1 MGGAFTVTI
10 KTGMGDVGARLRDER
25 ERRGI
30 GIDEIEAETRIRAK
44 FLLALEEERFD
55 ALPGPAYVRAF
66 VRDYAEQ
73 LGLDPQA
80 LLAELNARPDL
91 VPDVVMTP
99 PRHVDPVPLLDR
111 RARIAAW
118 ALAAVLAAVLVAIAI
133 LLLGSRGAS
142 PGGGAQAGRTHP
154 PSTAGSG
161 TGAHTAASGSTGTT
175 GTTAPAAPAPP
186 AGVQFAART
195 GSVWLSVREGSATG
209 RVLYQNTLPAG
220 HSVRFSRRRLWVR
233 VGAPWNLGLTAA
245 GHRLAV
251 PLHATGD
258 MLVTAAGA
266 RPAA

>member
-1 MGGAFTVTI
+1 MSAH
-10 KTGMGDVGARLRDER
+10 RLRDER

-73 LGLDPQA
+73 LGLDPQE
-80 LLAELNARPDL
+80 LVAELNTRPDL
-91 VPDVVMTP
+91 VADVVMTP
-99 PRHVDPVPLLDR
+99 PRQVAPVPLLDR

-118 ALAAVLAAVLVAIAI
+118 VLAAVLVAVLIAIAI

-142 PGGGAQAGRTHP
+142 SGGGAQAGRTR
-154 PSTAGSG
+154 
-161 TGAHTAASGSTGTT
+161 
-175 GTTAPAAPAPP
+175 PAPP
-186 AGVQFAART
+186 APAPGRTPPRAVDRDDGPRGAGASGRVQFAART
-195 GSVWLSVREGSATG
+195 GSVWLSVREG
-209 RVLYQNTLPAG
+209 RRPAG
-220 HSVRFSRRRLWVR
+220 ALPEHAPRAQRALRGGACGCASARPGTWASRPPGTAG
-233 VGAPWNLGLTAA
+233 GA
-245 GHRLAV
+245 
-251 PLHATGD
+251 LHATGD